1 MPAPLALVFGR
12 TFVGASLFA
21 LLTAPC
27 GCASIPQGG
36 AAIDSVRIVGA
47 TSIDARALVDKLATT
62 ESPRFL
68 GLLSGVAN
76 DYSIYDPSV
85 LQRDLARVERFY
97 RARGFFE
104 ARARVA
110 RVIHTSPDRV
120 RIEIVVAEG
129 EPVLN
134 GDTRIDQLG
143 PLSKATATA
152 VRVAAESA
160 LPRGKR
166 FDENAYADA
175 QAAVLR
181 ALVSTG
187 YAYATVRAE
196 AHVDL
201 PSHAIDYAITVN
213 PGIPT
218 VYGPITFVGLDPDGA
233 GPRPQEI
240 DERVLRRVM
249 NMRAGRPFSS
259 TEIDSSTQALLDLE
273 VFSAVQIV
281 PSLSD
286 PPKPVVPLVVQ
297 VQPAQL
303 RSVRLGGGAEL
314 DVIKTDVHLLAGW
327 EDHDL
332 LGGLRDFSVDLKPGV
347 VFSPTSLSDFQTP
360 QRLFYEQRLRL
371 QFRQPGAFE
380 ARTTAFVRPEL
391 NIYPLLVEPS
401 PPPKK
406 GVANYVEP
414 SVVPNYVEPK
424 VSAGVERRFGKHLF
438 TTLAYNFQ
446 GEKPFTYPGQQ
457 LDPSLPTVLL
467 SFPQLVTQI
476 DFRDNPVHTHAGFA
490 ANIDLQVAGGP
501 FGGTATDWR
510 VQPDVEGYIPITRD
524 VTFAVSGTLGLLFP
538 VNYGQSVENGLPA
551 GATATDIQTVYFRGF
566 FSGGPNSNRG
576 YPLRGVAPHGFVP
589 FLNPLTARAQ
599 AANNCDPN
607 LVSAGDLQKN
617 PLCSSPIGG
626 FTQWEATAELR
637 IASSGPWG
645 GVLFCDAG
653 DVSQYVLF
661 RSYPSNPNARAL
673 RFNYLHM
680 SCGVGARYDTPVVP
694 IRLDVGYRIPG
705 FQILGKSDPTQFDAA
720 FGDPPVLFS
729 VLPIAVAFGIG
740 ESF

>member
-1 MPAPLALVFGR
+1 
-12 TFVGASLFA
+12 
-21 LLTAPC
+21 
-27 GCASIPQGG
+27 
-36 AAIDSVRIVGA
+36 
-47 TSIDARALVDKLATT
+47 
-62 ESPRFL
+62 
-68 GLLSGVAN
+68 
-76 DYSIYDPSV
+76 
-85 LQRDLARVERFY
+85 
-97 RARGFFE
+97 
-104 ARARVA
+104 
-110 RVIHTSPDRV
+110 
-120 RIEIVVAEG
+120 
-129 EPVLN
+129 
-134 GDTRIDQLG
+134 
-143 PLSKATATA
+143 
-152 VRVAAESA
+152 
-160 LPRGKR
+160 
-166 FDENAYADA
+166 
-175 QAAVLR
+175 
-181 ALVSTG
+181 
-187 YAYATVRAE
+187 
-196 AHVDL
+196 
-201 PSHAIDYAITVN
+201 
-213 PGIPT
+213 
-218 VYGPITFVGLDPDGA
+218 
-233 GPRPQEI
+233 
-240 DERVLRRVM
+240 
-249 NMRAGRPFSS
+249 
-259 TEIDSSTQALLDLE
+259 
-273 VFSAVQIV
+273 
-281 PSLSD
+281 
-286 PPKPVVPLVVQ
+286 
-297 VQPAQL
+297 
-303 RSVRLGGGAEL
+303 
-314 DVIKTDVHLLAGW
+314 
-327 EDHDL
+327 
-332 LGGLRDFSVDLKPGV
+332 
-347 VFSPTSLSDFQTP
+347 
-360 QRLFYEQRLRL
+360 
-371 QFRQPGAFE
+371 
-380 ARTTAFVRPEL
+380 
-391 NIYPLLVEPS
+391 
-401 PPPKK
+401 
-406 GVANYVEP
+406 
-414 SVVPNYVEPK
+414 
-424 VSAGVERRFGKHLF
+424 
-438 TTLAYNFQ
+438 
-446 GEKPFTYPGQQ
+446 
-457 LDPSLPTVLL
+457 VLL